1 MKATEMVKTINVNDL
16 EEGCARVLRYVIS
29 RYAKPVEKYVE
40 VGSLNDLKET
50 ESSCWQINHNVEYL
64 YSDIPQ
70 PGYVPERKLGY
81 EHQYILEK
89 DWIPYTTKEAKIEA
103 IFNACKDVAKKVVLK
118 PNFDGVTSEQ
128 ERAAVYCT
136 ELIKYSNNIRT
147 STRRSAGNLIVC
159 NDLFMEKLEKET
171 MGFGIPFFN
180 KAVDGSEILMNNCI
194 HIVKTGFKGDKP
206 EAIITFAGAAPTDGG
221 NVLVEDTENLR
232 FAIANRFY
240 NSDKY
245 YIHLTMED

>member
-1 MKATEMVKTINVNDL
+1 MKSIELVKSVNINDL
-16 EEGCARVLRYVIS
+16 EEGCAKVLRYVIS
-29 RYAKPVEKYVE
+29 RYAKQVEKNIQL
-40 VGSLNDLKET
+40 GSLNDLKET
-50 ESSCWQINHNVEYL
+50 ESSCWQINNNVEYL

-81 EHQYILEK
+81 EYQYILEK

-118 PNFDGVTSEQ
+118 PNFNGATSDK
-128 ERAAVYCT
+128 ERAAVYCA
-136 ELIKYSNNIRT
+136 ELIRFSNMIRT
-147 STRRSAGNLIVC
+147 STRRAAGNLIVC

-171 MGFGIPFFN
+171 MAFGIPFFS
-180 KAVDGSEILMNNCI
+180 KAADGSEILMNNCI

-206 EAIITFAGAAPTDGG
+206 EAIITYVGAAPTDGG
-221 NVLVEDTENLR
+221 NILVEDTENLR

>member
-1 MKATEMVKTINVNDL
+1 MKATEMIKTINVNDL
-16 EEGCARVLRYVIS
+16 EDGCARVLRYVIS
-29 RYAKPVEKYVE
+29 RYAKQVEKYVQTD
-40 VGSLNDLKET
+40 SLNDSKET
-50 ESSCWQINHNVEYL
+50 ESSSWKVNGVEYL
-64 YSDIPQ
+64 YSDTPQ

-103 IFNACKDVAKKVVLK
+103 IFNACKDVARKAVLK
-118 PNFDGVTSEQ
+118 PNFDGVRSDH
-128 ERAAVYCT
+128 ERAAAYCT
-136 ELIKYSNNIRT
+136 ELVKYSNNIRT

-171 MGFGIPFFN
+171 MGFGIPFFS
-180 KAVDGSEILMNNCI
+180 KAADGSEILMNNCI
-194 HIVKTGFKGDKP
+194 HIVKSGLKGDKP
-206 EAIITFAGAAPTDGG
+206 EAIVTYAGVAPVDGG

-245 YIHLTMED
+245 YIYLTMED

>member
-1 MKATEMVKTINVNDL
+1 MKAIEMVKTINANVL
-16 EEGCARVLRYVIS
+16 EEGCAKVLRYVIR
-29 RYAKPVEKYVE
+29 RYAKPVDKNVQL
-40 VGSLNDLKET
+40 GSLNDLKET
-50 ESSCWQINHNVEYL
+50 ESSCWKINNNIEYL
-64 YSDIPQ
+64 YSDTPQ
-70 PGYVPERKLGY
+70 PGYFPEFNLGY
-81 EHQYILEK
+81 EYQYILEK
-89 DWIPYTTKEAKIEA
+89 DWIPYTTKEAKIDA

-118 PNFDGVTSEQ
+118 PNFDGVTSDQ

-136 ELIKYSNNIRT
+136 ELVRYSNMIRT

-171 MGFGIPFFN
+171 MGFGIPFFS
-180 KAVDGSEILMNNCI
+180 KAADGSEILMNNCI
-194 HIVKTGFKGDKP
+194 HIVKTGLKGDKP
-206 EAIITFAGAAPTDGG
+206 EAIVTYAGVAPTDGG

-232 FAIANRFY
+232 FAVANRFY

>member
-29 RYAKPVEKYVE
+29 RYAKPVEKNVQ

-81 EHQYILEK
+81 EYQYILEK

-118 PNFDGVTSEQ
+118 PNFDGVTNDK
-128 ERAAVYCT
+128 ERAAAYCT
-136 ELIKYSNNIRT
+136 ELIRYSNMIRT

-171 MGFGIPFFN
+171 MGFGIPFFS
-180 KAVDGSEILMNNCI
+180 KAADGSGILMNNCI
-194 HIVKTGFKGDKP
+194 QIVNPGLKGDKP
-206 EAIITFAGAAPTDGG
+206 EAIITYAGVAPADGG

>member
-1 MKATEMVKTINVNDL
+1 MKATELVKTINVNDL

-29 RYAKPVEKYVE
+29 RYAKPVEKNVQ

-50 ESSCWQINHNVEYL
+50 ESSCWQISHNVEYL
-64 YSDIPQ
+64 YSDTPI

-118 PNFDGVTSEQ
+118 PNFDGVTNDQ
-128 ERAAVYCT
+128 ERAAAYCT
-136 ELIKYSNNIRT
+136 ELIRYSNTIRT
-147 STRRSAGNLIVC
+147 TTRRSAGNLIVC
-159 NDLFMEKLEKET
+159 NNLFMEKLEKET
-171 MGFGIPFFN
+171 VGFGIPFFS
-180 KAVDGSEILMNNCI
+180 KAADGSEILMNNCI
-194 HIVKTGFKGDKP
+194 HIVNSGLKGDKP
-206 EAIITFAGAAPTDGG
+206 EAIITYTGVAPVDCG
-221 NVLVEDTENLR
+221 NVLVEDPENLR

>member
-29 RYAKPVEKYVE
+29 RYAKPVENYVQ

-50 ESSCWQINHNVEYL
+50 ESSCWQINHNVEYI

-70 PGYVPERKLGY
+70 QGYVPERKLGY
-81 EHQYILEK
+81 EYQYILEK

-103 IFNACKDVAKKVVLK
+103 IFNACKDVAKKVILK
-118 PNFDGVTSEQ
+118 PKFDGVTSDQ
-128 ERAAVYCT
+128 EHSAVYCT
-136 ELIKYSNNIRT
+136 ELIKYSNMIRT

-171 MGFGIPFFN
+171 KGFSIPFFS
-180 KAVDGSEILMNNCI
+180 KTADDTEILMNNCI
-194 HIVKTGFKGDKP
+194 HIVKAGFKGDKP
-206 EAIITFAGAAPTDGG
+206 EAIITYAGVAPTDGG

>member
-1 MKATEMVKTINVNDL
+1 MKATELVKTINVNDL

-29 RYAKPVEKYVE
+29 RYTKPVEKNVQ

-81 EHQYILEK
+81 EYQYILEK

-118 PNFDGVTSEQ
+118 PNFDGVTSDQ
-128 ERAAVYCT
+128 ERAAVYCAD
-136 ELIKYSNNIRT
+136 LIKCSNTIRT
-147 STRRSAGNLIVC
+147 TTRRSAGNLIVC
-159 NDLFMEKLEKET
+159 NDLFMKKLEKET
-171 MGFGIPFFN
+171 MGFGIPFFS
-180 KAVDGSEILMNNCI
+180 KTADDSEILMNNCV
-194 HIVKTGFKGDKP
+194 HIVNSGIKGDKP
-206 EAIITFAGAAPTDGG
+206 EAIVTFAGAAPTDGG
-221 NVLVEDTENLR
+221 NVLIEDPENLR

>member
-29 RYAKPVEKYVE
+29 RYAKPVEKNVQ

-81 EHQYILEK
+81 EYQYILEK
-89 DWIPYTTKEAKIEA
+89 DWIPYITKEAKIEA

-118 PNFDGVTSEQ
+118 PNFDGVTSDK
-128 ERAAVYCT
+128 ERAAAYCT
-136 ELIKYSNNIRT
+136 ELIRYSNMIRT

-171 MGFGIPFFN
+171 MGFGIPFFS
-180 KAVDGSEILMNNCI
+180 KAADGSGILMNNCI
-194 HIVKTGFKGDKP
+194 HIVNPGLKGDKP
-206 EAIITFAGAAPTDGG
+206 EAIITYAGVAPADGG